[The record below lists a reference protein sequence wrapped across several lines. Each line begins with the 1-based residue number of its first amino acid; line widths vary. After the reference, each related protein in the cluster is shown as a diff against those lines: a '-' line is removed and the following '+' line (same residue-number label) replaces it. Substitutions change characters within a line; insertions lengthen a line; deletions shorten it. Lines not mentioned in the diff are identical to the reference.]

1 MLLKQIGCLEY
12 LLYATPWQG
21 NFFVTCTVRV
31 LLAMLCGSAI
41 GYERTK
47 RQKGAGIRTHVI
59 ISLGAVVMMLV
70 SKYGFYDQV
79 GLGFNVDPSRIA
91 NNIMTGMGFIGA
103 GVIFVKNT
111 SIKGLTT
118 AAGLWAT
125 TGVAMAIGTGMYE
138 VGVMVTAI
146 MLLSQVLL
154 HVWFRRVDTAGSSD
168 LTVTLRYSVGAY
180 ERLKE
185 QLAGI
190 DVVIDNCK
198 FKRES
203 DGSTLRIVVKI
214 ADGLTTDEILSMSE
228 QNEDIISIEI

>member
-1 MLLKQIGCLEY
+1 MLLKEIGFLNDMI
-12 LLYATPWQG
+12 YATPWQG

-31 LLAMLCGSAI
+31 LLAMLCGAAI
-41 GYERTK
+41 GIERTR

-59 ISLGAVVMMLV
+59 ISLGAVAMMLV

-138 VGVMVTAI
+138 VGVLVTAI
-146 MLLSQVLL
+146 MLLSQILL
-154 HVWFRRVDTAGSSD
+154 HVWFKKVDTAGSSD
-168 LTVTLRYSVGAY
+168 LIMTLRYSEHAY
-180 ERLKE
+180 TRLKE
-185 QLAGI
+185 QLSSM
-190 DVVIDNCK
+190 DVLVENCK

-203 DGSTLRIVVKI
+203 GEDTLRIVAKLADNLSTEDILAI
-214 ADGLTTDEILSMSE
+214 AKD
-228 QNEDIISIEI
+228 NEDIISIEL

>member
-1 MLLKQIGCLEY
+1 MLLKEIELFTDY
-12 LLYATPWQG
+12 LYATPWQG
-21 NFFVTCTVRV
+21 NFFVTCAVRV
-31 LLAMLCGSAI
+31 LLAMLCGGAI

-59 ISLGAVVMMLV
+59 ISLGAVAMMLV

-146 MLLSQVLL
+146 MLLSQILL
-154 HVWFRRVDTAGSSD
+154 HVLFKRVDTAGSSD
-168 LTVTLRYSVGAY
+168 LTITLRCTDGAY

-185 QLAGI
+185 QLSHL
-190 DVVIDNCK
+190 DVMVENCK
-198 FKRES
+198 YKR
-203 DGSTLRIVVKI
+203 DGAEPSLRIVAKL
-214 ADGLTTDEILSMSE
+214 ADNLGAEDILVLAGE
-228 QNEDIISIEI
+228 NEDIISIEL